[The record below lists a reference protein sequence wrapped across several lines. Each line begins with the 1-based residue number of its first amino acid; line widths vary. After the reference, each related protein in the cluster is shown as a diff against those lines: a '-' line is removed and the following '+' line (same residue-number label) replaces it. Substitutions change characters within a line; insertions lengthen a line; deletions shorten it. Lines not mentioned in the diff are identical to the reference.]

1 MTFNKVVESMKTLST
16 EEKEEIKSLIDH
28 YLIEGKREEIY
39 QNYLVCQQREKEG
52 KLNYSS
58 DINKLMNSL
67 EQE

>member
-1 MTFNKVVESMKTLST
+1 MTFSEVVESIKILST

-39 QNYLVCQQREKEG
+39 QNYLVSQQREKEG

-58 DINKLMNSL
+58 EINELMNSL
-67 EQE
+67 EEE